1 MASPVN
7 SGGADTPVPPGQGF
21 QARSKRR
28 RRESSAPFRNI
39 SKVLPSEPARVVAI
53 DKPAGMTSHDVV
65 ARVRRILGGA
75 KVGHAGT
82 LDPDATGVLVLCIG
96 KATKISS
103 FLMAGQKEYR
113 GIGRLG
119 IRTDTQ
125 DASGAVLA
133 ERPVTASP
141 EELRAATGRFV
152 GRIEQVP
159 PMYSA
164 VKVEGQK
171 LYRLAR
177 RGVEVERAARPV
189 FIETFEIGEVRLP
202 DFEFHLKCSKGTY
215 VRTVLHDLGESLGCG
230 GHLVRLAR
238 SRQGTFSLEDS
249 IAWKDLEDA
258 GAADAIRNRWVEPEV
273 ALAFLRGVSLPDGA
287 RAPRVGEVIPGESTE
302 PAGSLVRFS
311 HADGTRGVA
320 KIDDDGFRVLHR
332 FSAPAS
338 FGRGKRAS

>member
-1 MASPVN
+1 
-7 SGGADTPVPPGQGF
+7 
-21 QARSKRR
+21 
-28 RRESSAPFRNI
+28 
-39 SKVLPSEPARVVAI
+39 LPSEPARVVAV

-65 ARVRRILGGA
+65 ARVRHLLGGA

-119 IRTDTQ
+119 VRTDTQ
-125 DASGAVLA
+125 DASGAVLE

-141 EELRAATGRFV
+141 DDVRLASERFV
-152 GRIEQVP
+152 GRIEQIP

-177 RGVEVERAARPV
+177 KGVEVERAPRPV
-189 FIETFEIGEVRLP
+189 FVESFEIGSVDLP

-215 VRTVLHDLGESLGCG
+215 VRTVLHDLGEALGCG
-230 GHLVRLAR
+230 GHLVRLTR
-238 SRQGTFSLEDS
+238 SRQGTFTLDEALPWAAVEGPD
-249 IAWKDLEDA
+249 
-258 GAADAIRNRWVEPEV
+258 AADAIRDRWVEPES
-273 ALAFLRGVSLPDGA
+273 ALAFLGRVTLPAGS
-287 RAPRVGEVIPGESTE
+287 RTPRVGEVVPGDFAE
-302 PAGSLVRFS
+302 PPGTLLRFS
-311 HADGTRGVA
+311 HVDGAHGVV
-320 KIDDDGFRVLHR
+320 KVDEDGLRVLHR
-332 FSAPAS
+332 FGAPAS
-338 FGRGKRAS
+338 FGRGKRVS